1 MDAALPLVFLAIMG
15 VSLVLYV
22 ILDGYDLGIGLLL
35 PLASDREKDT
45 MIAAI
50 GPFWDANE
58 TWLVLGVGVL
68 LIAFPSAHALVLT
81 SLYIPVTIMLFG
93 LILRGVSFD
102 FRVKAASNQKRM
114 WNRAFAGGSLIAAV
128 AQGWMLGSY
137 ITGLT
142 PSAVNFA
149 FSVLIAATMPAL
161 YVVLGAGWLLLK
173 TEGELFDKALAWG
186 RRAMPTMGLA
196 LVAISISTPLV
207 SETISGRVVQPAELH
222 RPAADSARDGRRV
235 RRRVLGAAPARRGA
249 RRLRLDRP
257 RRHGAHVRDGRVG
270 ARVQP
275 LSVHRPRPLDDLGGG
290 RGAELAEVRV
300 RRRRNRAALHD
311 RVHDLRLPHLPR
323 QSDGLE
329 LRRSATELARR
340 TRLA

>member
-15 VSLVLYV
+15 LSLVLYV

-35 PLASDREKDT
+35 PFASDREKDT

-68 LIAFPSAHALVLT
+68 LIAFPAAHALVLT

-102 FRVKAASNQKRM
+102 FRVKAATHQKRM
-114 WNRAFAGGSLIAAV
+114 WNRAFAGGSMIASV

-137 ITGLT
+137 ITGLV
-142 PSAVNFA
+142 PSAVNVA

-161 YVVLGAGWLLLK
+161 YIVLGAGWLLLK

-186 RRAMPTMGLA
+186 RRAMPVMGLS
-196 LVAISISTPLV
+196 LFAISISTPLV
-207 SETISGRVVQPAELH
+207 SKTIANAWFSLPNFIGLLPIPLATLIAF
-222 RPAADSARDGRRV
+222 AAVYWVLQRRNV
-235 RRRVLGAAPARRGA
+235 ALAGYAWIVLGGTVLICVMAGLGLAYSLYPYIVLDRLTIWEAAAAPSSLKFVFVGVAIVLPFTIAYTIFVYRIF
-249 RRLRLDRP
+249 
-257 RRHGAHVRDGRVG
+257 HGKATS
-270 ARVQP
+270 
-275 LSVHRPRPLDDLGGG
+275 LSYGEQD
-290 RGAELAEVRV
+290 
-300 RRRRNRAALHD
+300 
-311 RVHDLRLPHLPR
+311 
-323 QSDGLE
+323 
-329 LRRSATELARR
+329 
-340 TRLA
+340 